1 MSFERAGG
9 EKVWQGHI
17 GEVWIEQFRHDDGA
31 VVDRE
36 VVKHPGA
43 VVILPFDGQR
53 IWLVRQPREVAGE
66 QALLEL
72 PAGKLDIDGE
82 DPLKT
87 AQRELREEI
96 GRSAAGWQHLTD
108 FYASPGFTDEFIHA
122 YLATDLR
129 EDPLEPDEE
138 ERIDVVPEPVEQL
151 DKVIR
156 SCRDSKS
163 LVALLWFRA
172 FIHG

>member
-1 MSFERAGG
+1 M
-9 EKVWQGHI
+9 
-17 GEVWIEQFRHDDGA
+17 
-31 VVDRE
+31 
-36 VVKHPGA
+36 
-43 VVILPFDGQR
+43 
-53 IWLVRQPREVAGE
+53 
-66 QALLEL
+66 
-72 PAGKLDIDGE
+72 
-82 DPLKT
+82 T

-129 EDPLEPDEE
+129 QDPLESDEE
-138 ERIDVVPEPVEQL
+138 ERIDVVPEPVERL
-151 DKVIR
+151 DEVIR